1 MTGTTPHTYEHA
13 RRTTR
18 EYARTFY
25 FASHVLPPEKRDAA
39 YAVYAFCRYA
49 DNLVDVG
56 EKDAASPDAGVRL
69 AALRRELA
77 ELYQRGPSPTR
88 WIALADAIRRYAIP
102 LRYFEELIDGVEMD
116 LTPETFQTFAELHR
130 YCYRVASVVGLM
142 MTHVL
147 GATSEEAL
155 RDAAHLGTAMQLTN
169 ILRDIGEDDRMGRL
183 YLPRE
188 DMIRYGVTEGD
199 IAAGIVTDGVRRL
212 LQFQIARARDY
223 YRMAEPGIALIPDD
237 GSRFS
242 VRLMSTLYAGILDAI
257 ERNAYDVFSR
267 RARVPFH
274 SKCGAALSIAM
285 RRPDRPVQREVASR
299 RYPAMPE
306 DSPAQEPATVN
317 SPSGKHIFS

>member
-1 MTGTTPHTYEHA
+1 
-13 RRTTR
+13 
-18 EYARTFY
+18 
-25 FASHVLPPEKRDAA
+25 
-39 YAVYAFCRYA
+39 VYTFCRYA

-77 ELYQRGPSPTR
+77 ELYQRSSSPTR
-88 WIALADAIRRYAIP
+88 WIALADTIQRYAIP

-116 LTPETFQTFAELHR
+116 LTPETFQTFADLHR

-142 MTHVL
+142 MTHVF

-169 ILRDIGEDDRMGRL
+169 ILRDIGEDYRMGRL

-223 YRMAEPGIALIPDD
+223 YRMADPGIALIPDD
-237 GSRFS
+237 GSRFC

-267 RARVPFH
+267 RALVPFH
-274 SKCGAALSIAM
+274 SKCGVALSIAM
-285 RRPDRPVQREVASR
+285 RRPDRPVQREFASR
-299 RYPAMPE
+299 RSPAMPE
-306 DSPAQEPATVN
+306 DSPPQVPTTVN